1 MIKGLYKTK
10 LSFGLRLA
18 PPFSAI
24 ELNATAEP
32 QHADL
37 TVKSCACALQ
47 TLNYSMINSPFRK
60 CQAFL
65 QIERL

>member
-18 PPFSAI
+18 PPFPAI
-24 ELNATAEP
+24 ELNMTAKL

-37 TVKSCACALQ
+37 AVKGWACLFAGIKLQ
-47 TLNYSMINSPFRK
+47 YD
-60 CQAFL
+60 
-65 QIERL
+65 